1 LERLGLDQVDSISAH
16 EVHDDVESL
25 FGPGA
30 VLAALR
36 KAKDEGLTRHIG
48 ITGHRNPKYLVA
60 AVERFEFD
68 TALVPVNP
76 LDRRHLSFI
85 EDFASVAARRG
96 VAVVAVVGHLTS
108 SATIA
113 AAPVYN
119 RRDRPVAAITPSASN
134 PTIGTLGPYT
144 FRACPHDLVH
154 GTRLARW
161 AQERLAARRAGVLYL
176 NDDYGRGMRA
186 AFSQSF
192 TALGGTVVSED
203 PYLLTVESFEPYLS
217 RLRALGGVDVLMIA
231 GFRTGAERILA
242 TLDSLDLEPT
252 ILGGDGLTG
261 IERSA
266 VGAEGVYISEAYL
279 PDRPGRRNEAFV
291 AAYRAA
297 FGDRPLDHRGATT
310 YDIVYLLARAVAK
323 AGPDREAIREYLA
336 GVGTATPP
344 FDGVTGVIAFDE
356 DGEVP
361 AKDV

>member
-1 LERLGLDQVDSISAH
+1 MR
-16 EVHDDVESL
+16 
-25 FGPGA
+25 
-30 VLAALR
+30 LAADLAIEEINR
-36 KAKDEGLTRHIG
+36 AGGVRGRPLEL
-48 ITGHRNPKYLVA
+48 LVVDDSA
-60 AVERFEFD
+60 DAE
-68 TALVPVNP
+68 
-76 LDRRHLSFI
+76 
-85 EDFASVAARRG
+85 VAARVARDL
-96 VAVVAVVGHLTS
+96 VMNPAVVAVVGHLTS

-310 YDIVYLLARAVAK
+310 YDIVYLLARAVAQ

-361 AKDV
+361 AKDVVIGVVRDGRIVTAPGQ